1 MQTHLQHAGVQEQ
14 GCGALWSLAGNDAN
28 QVKIGEAGGVDAV
41 VKAMQTHL
49 QHAGVQEQG
58 CGALMNLAAK
68 DALRASIKDLGGCT
82 AARSASEA
90 HGLSLAR
97 ELAEML
103 A

>member
-1 MQTHLQHAGVQEQ
+1 MQEQ
-14 GCGALWSLAGNDAN
+14 GCWALWNLAANNDAN